1 MSNWNVG
8 QNWEY
13 SRWMKNYARN
23 ARITLPT
30 DVLPYAGELTGIKT
44 FIKGIWNPMTQTG
57 TRPWLQDAFQR
68 KAVQVPTDTDYQ
80 CDIDQQ
86 PSHVLVE
93 LLEVIGRDL
102 KKLPITAG
110 EVMAC
115 GTLFNGASARVFGT
129 APTYGNVGG
138 SIVSIP

>member
-1 MSNWNVG
+1 MSNWSIG

-30 DVLPYAGELTGIKT
+30 DVLPYAGELTKIQTTLKV
-44 FIKGIWNPMTQTG
+44 FWDPMTQTG

-68 KAVQVPTDTDYQ
+68 KAVQVPGDTDMQ
-80 CDIDQQ
+80 CDLDQQ

-93 LLEVIGRDL
+93 LLELVGRDL
-102 KKLPITAG
+102 KKLPVTAG
-110 EVMAC
+110 EMMAC
-115 GTLFNGASARVFGT
+115 GFLFSGAPARVFGT
-129 APTYGNVGG
+129 TPTFGGVGG
-138 SIVSIP
+138 SIS